1 MTRRRRIIARPAS
14 PSTKG
19 GDDLRTQ
26 LLRQIRDL
34 RAQIDPRLI
43 DAARAALEGLD
54 EAGFAPA
61 ATVAAPQ
68 GYVALDRRAIQRTVE
83 LFLADRD
90 DDGRFASE
98 LSRRLTQD
106 ATVH

>member
-1 MTRRRRIIARPAS
+1 
-14 PSTKG
+14 
-19 GDDLRTQ
+19 
-26 LLRQIRDL
+26 
-34 RAQIDPRLI
+34 
-43 DAARAALEGLD
+43 
-54 EAGFAPA
+54 
-61 ATVAAPQ
+61 
-68 GYVALDRRAIQRTVE
+68 VE